1 MIALITGGS
10 ACGKSTYAERL
21 ACALPAENRIY
32 VATMQVCDEESVQRV
47 KRHRAQRAG
56 KGFQT
61 FEIPRQLGAISFEND
76 STVLLEDMVNL
87 LANEMFS
94 GGNWSR
100 IEKDI
105 ENLARRSRHLV
116 IVTNDVFSDGVTYAE
131 PTREYARNL
140 AYLNRCAAEMADC
153 VVELVYSIPL
163 YVKGEQLCLS

>member
-1 MIALITGGS
+1 MVALITGGS

-21 ACALPAENRIY
+21 ACALPAENRVY
-32 VATMQVCDEESVQRV
+32 VATMQVCDEESIQRV
-47 KRHRAQRAG
+47 KRHRAQRAD
-56 KGFQT
+56 KGFLTLETPKQLSM
-61 FEIPRQLGAISFEND
+61 IPVEYN

-94 GGNWSR
+94 GGNWSC

-105 ENLARRSRHLV
+105 QYLAKRSKHLV
-116 IVTNDVFSDGVTYAE
+116 IVTNDVFSDGVVYAG
-131 PTREYARNL
+131 PTWEYMRNL

-163 YVKGEQLCLS
+163 YIKGGPLCLS